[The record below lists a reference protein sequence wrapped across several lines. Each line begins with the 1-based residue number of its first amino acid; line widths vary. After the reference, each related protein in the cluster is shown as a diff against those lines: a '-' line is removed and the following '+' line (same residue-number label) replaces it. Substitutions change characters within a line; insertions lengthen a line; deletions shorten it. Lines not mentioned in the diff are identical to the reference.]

1 MAMTPRGRPAPAENR
16 ADLRAPP
23 TAVERVLSLIM
34 ERRFATVAEIAAASG
49 LAPKTVSVSL
59 SSLRREGWC
68 VRNRVDREIL
78 WIISADTE
86 REIRER
92 RQEASQGA
100 PR

>member
-1 MAMTPRGRPAPAENR
+1 MALTPRGRGPALDNPECPRPQA
-16 ADLRAPP
+16 
-23 TAVERVLSLIM
+23 TAVERCLEIIL
-34 ERRFATVAEIAAASG
+34 ERRFATVAEIATASG
-49 LAPKTVSVSL
+49 FALKTVNVSL
-59 SSLRREGWC
+59 ASLRQEGWC

-78 WIISADTE
+78 WIISAAAE